1 MTSTISRRAWLLLP
15 PILLAALGL
24 ALPSCETDGHF
35 TLFGYTT
42 RPNYRSDIKTVR
54 VPIFKNVLYRDSTT
68 QGIEFQ
74 ITEAVI
80 REIEANTPYKVVNK
94 RPILDDCTPA
104 DTELTGTVV
113 QLSKNVINRNGINEI
128 REAETVLGVEVTWKD
143 LRTGEF
149 LSRPVRKPNAPPL
162 KPGEKE
168 PPVLVYSLGDI
179 IPELGQSNS
188 SAYKTNV
195 DRLARQIREMMEQ
208 PW

>member
-1 MTSTISRRAWLLLP
+1 MTSTRSRRLWLVIPPLLLTA
-15 PILLAALGL
+15 LAL
-24 ALPSCETDGHF
+24 ALPSCESGGHF

-42 RPNYRSDIKTVR
+42 RPNYRCDIKTVR

-94 RPILDDCTPA
+94 RPIFDDCTPA

-113 QLSKNVINRNGINEI
+113 QLSKNVINRNSLNEI
-128 REAETVLGVEVTWKD
+128 REAETTLGVEVSWKD

-149 LSRPVRKPNAPPL
+149 LSRPAPKLGAPPP
-162 KPGEKE
+162 KPGDKA

-179 IPELGQSNS
+179 IPELGQSNA

>member
-1 MTSTISRRAWLLLP
+1 MTSAISRRTWLLIP
-15 PILLAALGL
+15 PLLGAALAL
-24 ALPSCETDGHF
+24 ALPSCETGGNF

-42 RPNYRSDIKTVR
+42 QPNYRTDIRTVR
-54 VPIFKNVLYRDSTT
+54 VPILKNVLYLDSTT

-74 ITEAVI
+74 ITDAVI
-80 REIEANTPYKVVNK
+80 REIEANSPARVVNK

-113 QLSKNVINRNGINEI
+113 QLSKNVINRNGNNEI
-128 REAETVLGVEVTWKD
+128 REAETTLGVEVTWKD
-143 LRTGEF
+143 LRTGEM
-149 LSRPVRKPNAPPL
+149 LSRPVRKLGAPPL

-168 PPVLVYSLGDI
+168 PSVLVYSLGDI
-179 IPELGQSNS
+179 IPELGQSNA

-195 DRLARQIREMMEQ
+195 DRLARQIREMMEK